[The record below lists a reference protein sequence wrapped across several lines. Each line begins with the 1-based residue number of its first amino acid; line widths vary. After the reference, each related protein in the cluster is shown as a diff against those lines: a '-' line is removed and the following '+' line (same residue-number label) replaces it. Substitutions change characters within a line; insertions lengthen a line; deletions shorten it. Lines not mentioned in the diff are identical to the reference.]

1 MAAAP
6 QTDSWAARFLR
17 DLEVVRQVSPYTLRN
32 YRQAIAA
39 FSHWKTNDPEKEA
52 PWLELTRDDFR
63 FYLRQLGREGL
74 DRSSIHLRFS
84 ALRSLYRYLLREG
97 AVVRTPLRGL
107 VLPRKEKRL
116 PRFLQEE
123 QVAQLVEAP
132 LPPPHAEQPANDS
145 RSLGDDLRDAAI
157 LEFIYS
163 GGLRV
168 SELCGLTVQNLD
180 SVTRQ
185 VRVLGKG
192 RKERLLPMGVPAW
205 DALEKY
211 WTATEHPRRPAWP
224 VFLARAGLPA
234 PVRPLTVQRRL
245 KRHLARAGLDPNLT
259 PHKLRH
265 SFATHLLDR
274 GADLRSVQ
282 ELLGHSRLATTEVYT
297 HVTTERLKRA
307 YESAHPRA

>member
-1 MAAAP
+1 MAGE
-6 QTDSWAARFLR
+6 QTPDSWAARFLR
-17 DLEVVRQVSPYTLRN
+17 ELEVVRQVSPYTLRN

-39 FSHWKTNDPEKEA
+39 FSQWKTQDAGREA
-52 PWLELTRDDFR
+52 PWPELTRDDFR
-63 FYLRQLGREGL
+63 SYLRQLGRQEL

-97 AVVRTPLRGL
+97 VVARSPLRGL
-107 VLPRKEKRL
+107 ILPRREQRL
-116 PRFLQEE
+116 PIFLQED
-123 QVAQLVEAP
+123 QVARLVAAP
-132 LPPPHAEQPANDS
+132 LPPPSAIPANGDA
-145 RSLGDDLRDAAI
+145 RSMGDALRDAAL

-163 GGLRV
+163 AGLRV

-180 SVTRQ
+180 QATRQ
-185 VRVLGKG
+185 VRVMGKG
-192 RKERLLPMGVPAW
+192 RKERLLPMGMPAW
-205 DALEKY
+205 DALEQY
-211 WTATEHPRRPAWP
+211 WKVTQHPRHLTWP

-234 PVRPLTVQRRL
+234 PIRPLTVQRRL
-245 KRHLARAGLDPNLT
+245 KLHLARAGLDPDLT

>member
-1 MAAAP
+1 MAGEP
-6 QTDSWAARFLR
+6 PTDSWAARFFR
-17 DLEVVRQVSPYTLRN
+17 ELEVVRHVSPHTLRN

-39 FSHWKTNDPEKEA
+39 FSQWKTNAPDQEA
-52 PWLELTRDDFR
+52 PWLELSRDDFR
-63 FYLRQLGREGL
+63 AYLRQLGRQEL

-84 ALRSLYRYLLREG
+84 ALRSFYRYLLREG
-97 AVVRTPLRGL
+97 AVSRAPLKGL
-107 VLPRKEKRL
+107 VLPRREKRL
-116 PRFLQEE
+116 PRFLQEG
-123 QVAQLVEAP
+123 QVARLVEAP
-132 LPPPHAEQPANDS
+132 LPTPGARPPKADS
-145 RSLGDDLRDAAI
+145 RSMADNLRDAAI

-163 GGLRV
+163 AGLRV
-168 SELCGLTVQNLD
+168 SELCGLTVGQLD
-180 SVTRQ
+180 PATRQ

-192 RKERLLPMGVPAW
+192 RKERLLPMGTPAW
-205 DALEKY
+205 EALEHY
-211 WTATEHPRRPAWP
+211 WQVTRHPRRPDWP
-224 VFLARAGLPA
+224 VFLSRSGLPA

-245 KRHLARAGLDPNLT
+245 KRHLARAGLDPQLT